1 MSELDKIN
9 PGADY
14 AHLLA
19 EVKERVRSAQYAAL
33 KAVNTELVGL
43 YWDIGRMIVE
53 RQRDAEHGTAIAE
66 QLSNDLRTEFSG
78 ISGFSRRNI
87 FYMREFYLLYRDDQR
102 VQPLVAQIGWTHNLV
117 IFQRCKDPLEREFY
131 IRMTRKFGWSKN
143 VLIHQIDNQSYE
155 KSLLGQTNFD
165 QALTPELRA
174 QAKLA
179 VKDEYTFDFLELGE
193 EHSERGLE
201 RALIARI
208 EDFLQAMGGMF
219 AFMGSQYRL
228 EIDGEEFFID
238 LLLFH
243 RRLRCLVAIEL
254 KIGKFR
260 PEFVGKM
267 QFYLTALNRQIR
279 QKDETPS
286 IGIILCKEKS
296 RTIVEYALHDA
307 RKPIGV
313 ADLRNHQ
320 DAAQG
325 IEGAT
330 APAGRNRGL
339 AGGDRRMSAYI
350 PLRRGIAGTLW
361 RWPGRRA
368 AFPVVGNKIK
378 VRSPA
383 RPKTADEQ
391 CGSAPKKRTRNTPC
405 PGACGMVGGKG
416 QRMR

>member
-1 MSELDKIN
+1 MSDLEKNN
-9 PGADY
+9 PSPDY
-14 AHLLA
+14 AHLLS

-33 KAVNTELVGL
+33 KAVNAELVGL

-53 RQRDAEHGTAIAE
+53 RQGVEGWGKSVVER
-66 QLSNDLRTEFSG
+66 LSADLRQEFPG
-78 ISGFSRRNI
+78 VGGFSVQNLW
-87 FYMREFYLLYRDDQR
+87 YMRQFYSEYQGNERL
-102 VQPLVAQIGWTHNLV
+102 QPLVGEIAWAHNLA
-117 IFQRCKDPLEREFY
+117 IMSKCKDPLEREFY
-131 IRMTRKFGWSKN
+131 IRMTRKFGWSKH

-179 VKDEYTFDFLELGE
+179 VKDEYTFDFLELSE
-193 EHSERGLE
+193 EHSERELE

-208 EDFLQAMGGMF
+208 EDFLRAMGGRF

-228 EIDGEEFFID
+228 EVDGREFFID

-254 KIGKFR
+254 KVGEFQ

-267 QFYLTALNRQIR
+267 QFYLTALDRQVR
-279 QKDETPS
+279 QEDENPS

-313 ADLRNHQ
+313 ATYEITKTLPQELRGQ
-320 DAAQG
+320 LPQPEEIAALLEG
-325 IEGAT
+325 IE
-330 APAGRNRGL
+330 
-339 AGGDRRMSAYI
+339 
-350 PLRRGIAGTLW
+350 
-361 RWPGRRA
+361 
-368 AFPVVGNKIK
+368 
-378 VRSPA
+378 
-383 RPKTADEQ
+383 E
-391 CGSAPKKRTRNTPC
+391 
-405 PGACGMVGGKG
+405 
-416 QRMR
+416 